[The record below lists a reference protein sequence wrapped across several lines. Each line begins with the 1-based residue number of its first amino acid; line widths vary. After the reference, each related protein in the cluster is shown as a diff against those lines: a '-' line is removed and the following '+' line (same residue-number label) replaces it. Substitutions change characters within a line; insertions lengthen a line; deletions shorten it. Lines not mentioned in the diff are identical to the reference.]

1 MEYLRKQEKS
11 YQQRIIKAKEELAAV
26 KVELEN
32 LPPYELP
39 KDELVS
45 NFSSQL
51 LIFSCSVAYYMWVY
65 LPLSLCGTDFCG

>member
-1 MEYLRKQEKS
+1 MEYLRKQEES
-11 YQQRIIKAKEELAAV
+11 CQQRIIKSKEELAAA

-32 LPPYELP
+32 LPPYEPP
-39 KDELVS
+39 KDELGC
-45 NFSSQL
+45 NISSQL